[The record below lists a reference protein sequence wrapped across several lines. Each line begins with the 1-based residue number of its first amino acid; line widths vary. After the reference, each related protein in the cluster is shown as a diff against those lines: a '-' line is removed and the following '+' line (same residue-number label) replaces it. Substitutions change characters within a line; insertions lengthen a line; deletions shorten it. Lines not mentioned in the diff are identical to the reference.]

1 MTSVFQKLKK
11 DHEEDQELRQRLME
25 EMEANEADN
34 FLFMSDEAGFI
45 IKGMAYP
52 DTAISEDDGIPAVF
66 KTSEEKVLI
75 AAFPLSLIMVCIAEV
90 INKCESD
97 EEEEELWDKVLE
109 VLSSSVEKKIRSG
122 EIHEPF

>member
-34 FLFMSDEAGFI
+34 FLFMSNEAGFI